1 MKNIYML
8 LIAFVLLF
16 PVAEASAQCA
26 VCSAQVQTNAKEGNN
41 QAKGLNAGIL
51 YLMFTP
57 YFLVGAVGVIWF
69 KKYKKKDGVVDIK
82 DEKINLN

>member
-1 MKNIYML
+1 MML
-8 LIAFVLLF
+8 IVCCLLF
-16 PVAEASAQCA
+16 PVAKASAQCA
-26 VCSAQVQTNAKEGNN
+26 VCAAQVQTNAKEGNHE
-41 QAKGLNAGIL
+41 AKGLNAGIL

-69 KKYKKKDGVVDIK
+69 KKYKKKDGVVEIR